1 MIYLDNNATTMLDPR
16 VLDAMLPYLREQYAN
31 PSSVH
36 YFGQRAR
43 HAVEMAREQVAAA
56 IGASPRQIVF
66 TGSGTEANA
75 LAIRGVLASRPEKR
89 HFITTRVEHDSVL
102 RLAEQLESAEGYRVT
117 YLDVDR
123 QGQLD
128 PAAFEAALCDET
140 ALASI
145 MHANNETGVVF
156 PIEQL
161 ARMAE
166 ARGVPLHT
174 DATQTVGKLPVDV
187 TKLDVSLLTM
197 APHKFHGPKGVGALY
212 MRRGVRVQ
220 PLLLGGHQEHDHR
233 AGTENVAGVVGT
245 GEALKLAIEHLD
257 EETTRVREMRDRLEQ
272 GILTAV
278 AGTHGIGDRE
288 RRLPNTA
295 DIAFEALQAEAI
307 LMLLSNEGIC
317 ASSGSACSSGSLD
330 PSHVLQAMGVPS
342 HIGHGAIRF
351 SLSRFNTDDDIN
363 TTLGAIPRIIH
374 KLRVV
379 ELRIT

>member
-1 MIYLDNNATTMLDPR
+1 
-16 VLDAMLPYLREQYAN
+16 
-31 PSSVH
+31 
-36 YFGQRAR
+36 
-43 HAVEMAREQVAAA
+43 MA
-56 IGASPRQIVF
+56 
-66 TGSGTEANA
+66 
-75 LAIRGVLASRPEKR
+75 
-89 HFITTRVEHDSVL
+89 
-102 RLAEQLESAEGYRVT
+102 
-117 YLDVDR
+117 R

-145 MHANNETGVVF
+145 MHANNETGAIF

-166 ARGVPLHT
+166 ARSVPLHT

-197 APHKFHGPKGVGALY
+197 ASHKFHGPKGVGALY

-278 AGTHGIGDRE
+278 TGTHGIGDRE

-317 ASSGSACSSGSLD
+317 ASSGSACSSGSLA